1 MDKVNRGA
9 FFGPAEKQQL
19 ATFMETKGHLAAL
32 VTVTGLL
39 DAQTGSLGDLLLLPE
54 TKGFGLVIAQCV

>member
-1 MDKVNRGA
+1 
-9 FFGPAEKQQL
+9 
-19 ATFMETKGHLAAL
+19 LAAL

-39 DAQTGSLGDLLLLPE
+39 DAQTGSLCDLLLLPD